1 MSEQVSSIDW
11 DILLGRI
18 EEGRCTPFIGAG
30 ASAGIVPL
38 GGALAAH
45 FADEWDYPISEDE
58 DPKRLN
64 LSRVAQY
71 CAITKDDFIWPK
83 EQVRKLFT
91 SLAADEAVKDKS
103 GKKINLRKKL
113 DVAGV
118 PDLSD
123 EHQMYNVLAALPLP
137 VYITTNYD
145 TILTEALKKHK
156 TPQVRFCPWNTKIR
170 DLEGALPRDQ
180 ELKIDADNPL
190 VYHLHGVVGVDASLV
205 LTEDDYVDFLVNMAS
220 DKMLLHREVELALS
234 DKMLLFVGYKLADWN
249 FRVLFRQLLGS
260 LERSTQ
266 GSHVAVQ
273 LPVLKPDASP
283 AARKTQEQLLNFLV
297 QSHRQSKI
305 KIFWGSAQ
313 DFAAELS
320 TRWKAHSNGSG

>member
-1 MSEQVSSIDW
+1 MSAHVSSIDW

-18 EEGRCTPFIGAG
+18 EEGRCTPFVGAG

-38 GGALAAH
+38 GSAIAAH
-45 FADEWDYPISEDE
+45 FAPEWNYPIGEDE
-58 DPKRLN
+58 DPTRLD
-64 LSRVAQY
+64 LARVAQY

-83 EQVRKLFT
+83 ERLRKLFNA
-91 SLAADEAVKDKS
+91 LAADETVTDSS
-103 GKKINLRKKL
+103 GKIIRLREKL
-113 DVAGV
+113 GV
-118 PDLSD
+118 SGVTDFSD
-123 EHQMYNVLAALPLP
+123 ELQLHNVLAALPLP

-145 TILTEALKKHK
+145 SILTDALSRKKQ
-156 TPQVRFCPWNTKIR
+156 PQVRFCPWNKRIL
-170 DLEGALPRDQ
+170 DLKGALPRDQ
-180 ELKIDADNPL
+180 ELTIDLDHPL
-190 VYHLHGVVGVDASLV
+190 VYHLHGVVSVDSSLV

-220 DKMLLHREVELALS
+220 NPMLIHRAVEEALS
-234 DKMLLFVGYKLADWN
+234 DKMLLFIGYRLADWN

-273 LPVLKPDASP
+273 LPVLKPDAS
-283 AARKTQEQLLNFLV
+283 AEDQKTQQQLLKFLE

-313 DFAAELS
+313 DFAAELLN
-320 TRWKAHSNGSG
+320 RWKAHTNGSG